1 MSDDVIR
8 FECPDCNKRFRAKAS
23 MGGKEIECSSCGA
36 MLIVPRATPEPDV
49 EEQPKRRPKPKIQPE
64 TASVIDQIK
73 VQGKQFSNSISGNS
87 PKSFAD
93 LIDIFDF
100 RFKRYLTPYII
111 RLIWILA
118 VAGCLFFVL
127 GNTLITPF
135 MGTETNNLRMESS
148 DDGIGRNAPEKNVKP
163 SKLTEAFLEIIAW
176 LVSNVLVVIGS
187 VMFLLVIRVIFEQA
201 ILLFNISND
210 LKSMVALMEKKSDP

>member
-36 MLIVPRATPEPDV
+36 MLIVPRATPEPEV

-93 LIDIFDF
+93 LVDIFDF

-135 MGTETNNLRMESS
+135 MGTETNNVRMQRS
-148 DDGIGRNAPEKNVKP
+148 DDGIGRNAPEKNIKP
-163 SKLTEAFLEIIAW
+163 SKLAKAFIEIIAW
-176 LVSNVLVVIGS
+176 LVSNVLVVIGAL
-187 VMFLLVIRVIFEQA
+187 FILLVLRLIFEQI

-210 LKSMVALMEKKSDP
+210 LKRLVESIEKNRE